1 MILSLTSSILL
12 WYSEKLDFWISRSET
27 ADSSLSVIWVILA
40 KNLIPRHALGELF
53 GPSTRS
59 DIVLYKI
66 KLGWNYWIGTFYHL
80 KSQNKILLPCPITRI
95 FSYRDGHPNSELGFG
110 FYGVLVRNSIGINM
124 ELYSLLSSTYVS
136 AESSSRLL
144 QLEDLNFEWY
154 GNHSSTQILII
165 IDLPFLHT
173 GKHTVASVA

>member
-12 WYSEKLDFWISRSET
+12 WYSEKLDFWISRVET
-27 ADSSLSVIWVILA
+27 AKTGLSVIWVILA

-80 KSQNKILLPCPITRI
+80 KFQNKIWLPCPITRI

-110 FYGVLVRNSIGINM
+110 VYGSGGGTFALWCTQHRQYLSIGGLADIP
-124 ELYSLLSSTYVS
+124 EHPRRWFPLFLSCLC
-136 AESSSRLL
+136 RLN
-144 QLEDLNFEWY
+144 Q
-154 GNHSSTQILII
+154 
-165 IDLPFLHT
+165 
-173 GKHTVASVA
+173 VAAFFC